1 MKRIVKR
8 IQEAITNPKGE
19 LTRWEKFIV
28 YLWLLSKEGASQLAD
43 QRANMMAAS
52 LTYRTL
58 FGLLPVTVVGAGV
71 ARSIMGGER
80 FEQFLHTLVNAS
92 GLNDV
97 TIDTTTNQS
106 MSLGGWIADV
116 ISSGL
121 DINVAALTWV
131 SVLVLVYS
139 SIALMSTIEHCFNR
153 IFNAKDAR
161 SWLKRIPLY
170 WFILT
175 FGPILLAVAF
185 WADGKVDHMFT
196 SILPS
201 NWLGWTVSSLWSL
214 TVVWISMFTLYTL
227 VPVVKVERNSA
238 WIGALVATLLLTLGK
253 GGLSLY
259 FSHALSLKQLYG
271 SLGLVPVF
279 MFWLYLMWL
288 ITLLGLQVTSIV
300 QNVSLERKNRD
311 FI

>member
-1 MKRIVKR
+1 MKPIIKR
-8 IQEAITNPKGE
+8 IQKAITNPKGE
-19 LTRWEKFIV
+19 LTRWERFVV
-28 YLWLLSKEGASQLAD
+28 YLWQLSREGASQLAD

-80 FEQFLHTLVNAS
+80 FEQFLHSLVNAS

-97 TIDTTTNQS
+97 SVDTATSHS
-106 MSLGGWIADV
+106 MSLGGWIADI
-116 ISSGL
+116 ISSGM

-131 SVLVLVYS
+131 SLLVLVYS
-139 SIALMSTIEHCFNR
+139 SIALMSTIEHCFNS
-153 IFNAKDAR
+153 IFDANETR

-185 WADGKVDHMFT
+185 WADGQVDDLFT

-201 NWLGWTVSSLWSL
+201 NWLGWTISSLWSFSF
-214 TVVWISMFTLYTL
+214 VWISIFALYTL
-227 VPVVKVERNSA
+227 VPVIKVERKA
-238 WIGALVATLLLTLGK
+238 AYIGAFVATFLLTIGK
-253 GGLSLY
+253 GCLSLY

-300 QNVSLERKNRD
+300 QNVSLERKNKD
-311 FI
+311 Y

>member
-1 MKRIVKR
+1 MRPIIKR
-8 IQEAITNPKGE
+8 IQKAITNPKGE
-19 LTRWEKFIV
+19 LTRWERFVV
-28 YLWLLSKEGASQLAD
+28 YLWQLSREGASQLAD

-71 ARSIMGGER
+71 ARSIMGGQR
-80 FEQFLHTLVNAS
+80 FEQFLHSLVNAS
-92 GLNDV
+92 GLNNV
-97 TIDTTTNQS
+97 SVDTSTSHS
-106 MSLGGWIADV
+106 MSLGVWIADI
-116 ISSGL
+116 ISSGM
-121 DINVAALTWV
+121 DVNVAALTWV
-131 SVLVLVYS
+131 SLLVLVYS
-139 SIALMSTIEHCFNR
+139 SIALMSTIEHCFNS
-153 IFNAKDAR
+153 IFDASETR

-175 FGPILLAVAF
+175 FGPILLAVEF
-185 WADGKVDHMFT
+185 WADGQVDYLFT
-196 SILPS
+196 SFLPS

-214 TVVWISMFTLYTL
+214 SVVWISIVALYTL
-227 VPVVKVERNSA
+227 VPVVKVERKA
-238 WIGALVATLLLTLGK
+238 ACIGAFVATLLLTIGK

-300 QNVSLERKNRD
+300 QNVSLERKNKD
-311 FI
+311 Y

>member
-1 MKRIVKR
+1 MKSIFKRIR
-8 IQEAITNPKGE
+8 QAIINPKGE
-19 LTRWEKFIV
+19 LTRWEKFVV
-28 YLWLLSKEGASQLAD
+28 YLWQLSKEGATQLAD

-71 ARSIMGGER
+71 ARTIMGGDR
-80 FEQFLHTLVNAS
+80 FEHFLHSLVQAS

-97 TIDTTTNQS
+97 SVDSTAIHS
-106 MSLGGWIADV
+106 VSLGGWISDV

-121 DINVAALTWV
+121 NLNIAALTWI
-131 SVLVLVYS
+131 SVLVLIYS
-139 SIALMSTIEHCFNR
+139 SIALMSTIEHCFNS
-153 IFNAKDAR
+153 IFNAKETR
-161 SWLKRIPLY
+161 SWIKRIPLY

-175 FGPILLAVAF
+175 FGPILLAIAF
-185 WADGKVDHMFT
+185 WADAKVDHLFN

-201 NWLGWTVSSLWSL
+201 NWLGWT
-214 TVVWISMFTLYTL
+214 ISMFWSLSVVWASIFALYTL
-227 VPVVKVERNSA
+227 VPIVKVERKA
-238 WIGALVATLLLTLGK
+238 ACLGALVATLLLTVGK
-253 GGLSLY
+253 GGLTLY

-288 ITLLGLQVTSIV
+288 ITLLGLQVSSIV
-300 QNVSLERKNRD
+300 QNVSLERKNVHL
-311 FI
+311 

>member
-1 MKRIVKR
+1 MKPIIKR
-8 IQEAITNPKGE
+8 IQKAITNPKGE
-19 LTRWEKFIV
+19 LTRWERFVV
-28 YLWLLSKEGASQLAD
+28 YLWQLSREGASQLAD

-80 FEQFLHTLVNAS
+80 FEQFLHSLVNAS

-97 TIDTTTNQS
+97 SVDTATSHS
-106 MSLGGWIADV
+106 MSLGGWIADI
-116 ISSGL
+116 ISSGM

-131 SVLVLVYS
+131 SLLVLVYS
-139 SIALMSTIEHCFNR
+139 SIALMSTIEHCFNS
-153 IFNAKDAR
+153 IFDANETR

-185 WADGKVDHMFT
+185 WADAQADEVFT

-201 NWLGWTVSSLWSL
+201 NWLGWTVSTLWSL
-214 TVVWISMFTLYTL
+214 SVVWISIVALYTL
-227 VPVVKVERNSA
+227 VPVVKVEQKA
-238 WIGALVATLLLTLGK
+238 AYIGAFVATLLLTIGK

-300 QNVSLERKNRD
+300 QNVSLERKNKD
-311 FI
+311 Y

>member
-8 IQEAITNPKGE
+8 IQEALTNPKGE
-19 LTRWEKFIV
+19 LTRWERFV
-28 YLWLLSKEGASQLAD
+28 FYLWQLSREGASQLAD

-80 FEQFLHTLVNAS
+80 FEQFLHSLVHAS

-97 TIDTTTNQS
+97 TVDTTASHS
-106 MSLGGWIADV
+106 MSLGGWISDV
-116 ISSGL
+116 ISSGM
-121 DINVAALTWV
+121 DVNVAALTWV
-131 SVLVLVYS
+131 SLLVLVYS
-139 SIALMSTIEHCFNR
+139 SIALMSTIEHCFNS
-153 IFNAKDAR
+153 IFEANESR

-185 WADGKVDHMFT
+185 WIDGNADHLFT
-196 SILPS
+196 TILPS
-201 NWLGWTVSSLWSL
+201 NWLGWTVTAIWSFS
-214 TVVWISMFTLYTL
+214 VVWVSMFALYTL
-227 VPVVKVERNSA
+227 VPYVNVDRKAA
-238 WIGALVATLLLTLGK
+238 WIGAFVATLLLTLGK
-253 GGLSLY
+253 GGLNLY

-300 QNVSLERKNRD
+300 QNVSLERKNND
-311 FI
+311 F